1 MAYSEGLLVA
11 GGVLYVFLIL
21 SSLACNLFAYEAGG
35 MRTLILAPVDRR
47 TILLGKNM
55 TVTFLAFVFSATLMA
70 VNQLVFRDLTLPALL
85 FAALSFIFFA
95 ACFSLIG
102 NWLSMR
108 FPKPLQF
115 GKRMNASG
123 VTALLLI
130 PLILVMAIAPM
141 GAALAGYLTQSLIVK
156 YATLTLAAAA
166 SIALYCLL
174 ITRQGS
180 ALARHE
186 QEILETVSRRTEEI

>member
-11 GGVLYVFLIL
+11 GGILYVFLIL

-35 MRTLILAPVDRR
+35 MRSLILAPVDRR
-47 TILLGKNM
+47 TILLGKNL
-55 TVTFLAFVFSATLMA
+55 TVAFLALVFSATLLA
-70 VNQLVFRDLTLPALL
+70 VNQLVFRDLTLPALA
-85 FAALSFIFFA
+85 FAVLSFIFFA
-95 ACFSLIG
+95 ACLSLVG

-130 PLILVMAIAPM
+130 PLMLLMAIPPL
-141 GAALAGYLTQSLIVK
+141 GAAFMGYLAQSLTVK
-156 YATLTLAAAA
+156 YATLVFVAVG

-174 ITRQGS
+174 ITRQGR
-180 ALARHE
+180 ALRRHE
-186 QEILETVSRRTEEI
+186 QEILEIVGRKADD